1 MMRRRFAASTL
12 AVALGSSLFGLS
24 AAPAQGATPITAKA
38 LLTRVATAADNGAG
52 YNRLAWKHWID
63 ADHDR
68 CDTRKEVLAAES
80 VVKPRL
86 SSTCTVTGRWYS
98 YYDGKTWTK
107 PAHVDTDHV
116 VPLAEAWRSGAKNQK
131 WTAARR
137 QAYAN
142 DLGYA
147 YSLQAVTDNVNQSKG
162 DRDPAQ
168 WLPPRAAAR
177 CTYAVRWSA
186 IKYRW
191 HLTMDRTEKAA
202 VGRLLSGSCG
212 NTKITP
218 PARAF

>member
-1 MMRRRFAASTL
+1 M
-12 AVALGSSLFGLS
+12 
-24 AAPAQGATPITAKA
+24 
-38 LLTRVATAADNGAG
+38 
-52 YNRLAWKHWID
+52 
-63 ADHDR
+63 
-68 CDTRKEVLAAES
+68 
-80 VVKPRL
+80 
-86 SSTCTVTGRWYS
+86 TVRWYS

-107 PAHVDTDHV
+107 PADVDIDHV
-116 VPLAEAWRSGAKNQK
+116 VPLAEAWRSGARAQK
-131 WTAARR
+131 WTAVRR

-162 DRDPAQ
+162 DRDPAH

-177 CTYAVRWSA
+177 CTYVVRWTA

-191 HLTMDRTEKAA
+191 HPSMDKTEKATS
-202 VGRLLSGSCG
+202 GRLLSGSCG

>member
-1 MMRRRFAASTL
+1 MFHRLTASTL
-12 AVALGSSLFGLS
+12 ALFLGTSLLGLS
-24 AAPAQGATPITAKA
+24 PARSQAATPITAKA
-38 LLTRVATAADNGAG
+38 LPTRVATAADNGAG

-68 CDTRKEVLAAES
+68 CDTREEVLAAES

-107 PAHVDTDHV
+107 PADVDIDHV
-116 VPLAEAWRSGAKNQK
+116 VPLAEAWRSGARTQK

-162 DRDPAQ
+162 DRDPAH

-177 CTYAVRWSA
+177 CTYVVRWTA

-191 HLTMDRTEKAA
+191 HLSMDKAEKAA
-202 VGRLLSGSCG
+202 AGRILSGSCG
-212 NTKITP
+212 ATKVTVP
-218 PARAF
+218 RRAF